1 MKIEYDKIADALY
14 IYLNKGKVAKT
25 VKMQNRLIV
34 DVAKNGKILGLEV
47 LGASK
52 QIPKAQITRPIK
64 ISVPSFSSAKLATL
78 DVQ

>member
-14 IYLNKGKVAKT
+14 IYLNKGKVVKT

-34 DVAKNGKILGLEV
+34 DVAKNGKIIGLEV

-64 ISVPSFSSAKLATL
+64 ISVPVFPSAKLAQ
-78 DVQ
+78 DPA

>member
-25 VKMQNRLIV
+25 VKMQDRLNV
-34 DVAKNGKILGLEV
+34 DVSKNGKILGLEV

-52 QIPKAQITRPIK
+52 QISKTQITRPIK
-64 ISVPSFSSAKLATL
+64 ISVPVL
-78 DVQ
+78 V

>member
-14 IYLNKGKVAKT
+14 IYLNKGKIAKT

-34 DVAKNGKILGLEV
+34 DVHKNGKILGLEV

-52 QIPKAQITRPIK
+52 QIPKSQITRPIK
-64 ISVPSFSSAKLATL
+64 ISVPSFSSAKMATL
-78 DVQ
+78 DI